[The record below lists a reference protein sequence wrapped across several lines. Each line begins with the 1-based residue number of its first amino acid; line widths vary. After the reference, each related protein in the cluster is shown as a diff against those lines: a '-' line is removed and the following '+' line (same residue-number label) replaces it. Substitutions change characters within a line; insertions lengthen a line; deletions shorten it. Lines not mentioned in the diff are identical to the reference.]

1 MNRNRKTRKTFNKL
15 LTSLVNGL
23 LQISHSSLQT
33 TPNHNLSHTLTSQ
46 DHRII
51 LKSTTQTTE
60 HGKKSKYTN
69 LQLKSRHE
77 RSEPNPFE
85 KEKEKHKT
93 TYGFA
98 KLKASLD
105 EFAAATSGD
114 DDLHLSSFLS
124 FKIYNEK
131 YEMGSAIYL

>member
-1 MNRNRKTRKTFNKL
+1 MASCRSATVACKQHQITISVTLWRVKITELYSNRPHKQQNAK
-15 LTSLVNGL
+15 
-23 LQISHSSLQT
+23 
-33 TPNHNLSHTLTSQ
+33 
-46 DHRII
+46 
-51 LKSTTQTTE
+51 
-60 HGKKSKYTN
+60 KKSKYTN

-131 YEMGSAIYL
+131 YEMGSAIYLWSLEDDRNVAINRVGLWLG